1 MSSADLFAPRQL
13 SLFDQP
19 ALYESADIEF
29 KAARGGLPGS
39 MWETY
44 SAFANTSGGS
54 ILLGVS
60 ETGGGK
66 LDMHGVADL
75 DALQSSLWNTLNNRQ
90 KVSANLLS
98 HGDVEIINQG
108 SKSFLLIRVPR
119 AGRRERPVY
128 LNNRPFEETYRRD
141 HSGDYRCSADEVRR
155 MFADQSSEPADSR
168 ILENFGLAD
177 LHQESLRQYRNRMA
191 AANPDHPWL
200 AEDDV
205 GLLSKLGGWRKER
218 SSGAQGLTVAGLLMF
233 GQGRIITDPEALPNF
248 HLDYRER
255 LGEDTGQRW
264 SDRLTADGTW
274 EANLFQFYQRVLPKI
289 VGTLKTPFQ
298 LDQNLYRVDD
308 SAVSVGLRE
317 AVVNALIHADYSGQG
332 GVVMDR
338 YGDRIE
344 MSNPGTLLLS
354 PDQLVRG
361 GVSECRNKAL
371 QVMFQLMGAGDK
383 AGSGLDKIR
392 SSWADAR
399 FSDPRLRETQRPDRV
414 NLTLPLVTALPE
426 EALQELGEIFGEE
439 RVGRLEAEQVHI
451 LVMALGEN
459 RISNQML
466 QETLTRHRA
475 DLTKILGSLVAD
487 GFLIRE
493 GVGRWTQYV
502 LNRAVS
508 QTAPEGVSVVS
519 SGVTSGGSSG
529 ATSGATSGET
539 VGTWPPT
546 QHPTAANS
554 NGSSKPPRF
563 NVEHWAGVEAIAAS
577 RRAPRLPGPETE
589 ALIVAL
595 LEEAGELTRN
605 ELASL
610 LDRNAVKLGERFLNP
625 MVDRGVLVMT
635 LQPRHHP
642 NQRYTLA
649 PGLRE

>member
-1 MSSADLFAPRQL
+1 MSEIDALLPRQL

-19 ALYESADIEF
+19 ALYESADVEF
-29 KAARGGLPGS
+29 KAAKGGLPGS

-54 ILLGVS
+54 ILLGVG
-60 ETGGGK
+60 ETSAGGF
-66 LDMHGVADL
+66 DMHGVSDP
-75 DALQSSLWNTLNNRQ
+75 DSLQSSLWNTLNNRQ
-90 KVSANLLS
+90 KVSANLLTAK
-98 HGDVEIINQG
+98 DVEVLKSG
-108 SKSFLLIRVPR
+108 AKSFLVIRVPR

-155 MFADQSSEPADSR
+155 MFADQSQEPADSR
-168 ILENFGLAD
+168 VLGHFGIVD
-177 LHQESLRQYRNRMA
+177 LHQDSLRQYRNRMA

-200 AEDDV
+200 AEDDL
-205 GLLSKLGGWRKER
+205 GLLSKLGGWRRER
-218 SSGAQGLTVAGLLMF
+218 STGNEGVTVAGLLMF
-233 GQGRIITDPEALPNF
+233 GLGQSIRDPEALPNF

-255 LGEDTGQRW
+255 LGEDVEQRW

-274 EANLFQFYQRVLPKI
+274 EANLFQFYQRVLPRI

-332 GVVMDR
+332 GIVMDR

-371 QVMFQLMGAGDK
+371 QAMFQLMGAGDK

-392 SSWADAR
+392 SSWANAR
-399 FSDPRLRETQRPDRV
+399 FSDPRLQETQRPDRV

-426 EALQELGEIFGEE
+426 RALGELGQIFGEA
-439 RVGRLEAEQVHI
+439 RVARLEPEEVHI
-451 LVMALGEN
+451 LVMALGED

-466 QETLTRHRA
+466 QETLTKHRA
-475 DLTKILGSLVAD
+475 DLTKVLGSLVAG

-502 LNRAVS
+502 LHR
-508 QTAPEGVSVVS
+508 GVSGAT
-519 SGVTSGGSSG
+519 SGVTSGVSSEVSSEDG
-529 ATSGATSGET
+529 MGRPGDALTIQSPATFN
-539 VGTWPPT
+539 GTI
-546 QHPTAANS
+546 
-554 NGSSKPPRF
+554 PRPERF
-563 NVEHWAGVEAIAAS
+563 SVAQWEDIKAVALA
-577 RRAPRLPGPETE
+577 RRAPRLPGLEVQS
-589 ALIVAL
+589 LIVDL
-595 LEEAGELTRN
+595 LATAGELTRS
-605 ELASL
+605 ELATL
-610 LDRNAVKLGERFLNP
+610 LDRNAAKLGDRFLNP
-625 MVDRGVLVMT
+625 LVDRGKLVMT

-642 NQRYTLA
+642 NQRYALA
-649 PGLRE
+649 PKVGDG